1 MDRSLLE
8 RYFRGSVTDE
18 ERSKIADWVKGS
30 ATNLKD
36 YMALRRMY
44 DKILVSEIDAEGGV
58 RTSKNKWRRRLL
70 AGISIA
76 ASVAVLAGLFLHRTN
91 VQSESGQFNIHT
103 VTSPVGQ
110 QTHTILSDG
119 TQVWL
124 NSNSVMEVVDMS
136 CSERRIR
143 LQGEA
148 YLDVARDESRPF
160 SVETEKMVVT
170 VLGTEFDVNSY
181 GKIHSVVLV
190 NGKVKVTDTQEGTS
204 LELNPGHR
212 FEFDTE
218 TGEKN
223 VMEVDTENFVSW
235 TNGYLKFESVPLK
248 QLILQLQDFYGIA
261 TTVAEDVDDS
271 LLVSGKLELRRGIDK
286 ALESLCLISSV
297 TYDWTSEDAITIT
310 GK

>member
-1 MDRSLLE
+1 M
-8 RYFRGSVTDE
+8 TDE

-261 TTVAEDVDDS
+261 TAVAEDVDDS
-271 LLVSGKLELRRGIDK
+271 LLVSGKLELRKGIDK

>member
-261 TTVAEDVDDS
+261 TAVAEDVDDS

>member
-44 DKILVSEIDAEGGV
+44 DKILVSDIDAEAGV

-223 VMEVDTENFVSW
+223 VKEVDTENFVSW

-271 LLVSGKLELRRGIDK
+271 LLVSGKLELRKGIDK